1 MMDWVEIGGKVL
13 GAGGLQ
19 GATGSAVGTSFC
31 STAWQHSGDRGTLTL
46 TLKNPSQKMP
56 PFIIN
61 QEELEAVFFQASTD
75 NLQKMSR
82 KRLLQVLSINST

>member
-1 MMDWVEIGGKVL
+1 MMDWVEIGRKAL

-19 GATGSAVGTSFC
+19 GASCSVVGTSFC
-31 STAWQHSGDRGTLTL
+31 STARQHSGDWGTLTL
-46 TLKNPSQKMP
+46 TLKKPLQKMP

-61 QEELEAVFFQASTD
+61 REELDSVFFQASID

-82 KRLLQVLSINST
+82 KRLL